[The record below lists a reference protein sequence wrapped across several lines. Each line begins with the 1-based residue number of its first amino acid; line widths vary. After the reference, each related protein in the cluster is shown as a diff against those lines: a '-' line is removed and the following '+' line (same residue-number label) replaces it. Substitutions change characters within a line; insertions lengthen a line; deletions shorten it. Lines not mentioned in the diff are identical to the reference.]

1 MSIDVSP
8 EKGRVPK
15 VPKHR
20 EVGGRV
26 IRFCRWGLPAL
37 MCLAFFVGL
46 LGLGLGEN
54 ESPLAHAKAAPV
66 DQVDDSTG
74 DAGVGGDKTSVGDA
88 TARTHD
94 ITAPTIKTPSGD
106 KSSAAPDDEKDKPA
120 VGARLIKKKD
130 IFVGDRVELVVTVIH
145 ESNISVNLPAGLELH
160 DDVSVISRNAANVET
175 LDDGKKKQVFSIFLA
190 PFKAGKLELKPITI
204 VYTHPRGSGA
214 GGDDDSDIDKTPLVA
229 EVTTEPINL
238 EVKSVLAN
246 EPSPDLKSE
255 APPVQVKEENRTLKI
270 ALMVIGAVIAG
281 ILIGFLL
288 FLLWKKRKRVPK
300 PPPPPR
306 PAHEIALEKLRALE
320 VSSLRDEERFTDFYF
335 GVSEAVREY
344 LGNRYGFDSL
354 EMTTTELL
362 ATMKKAKPVDLS
374 FTELEDFS
382 HECDLVKFAK
392 YKPTRE
398 EADIILKNAYSIVE
412 KSKLIPS
419 EPAESGVVPDENL
432 PAIDEGTRMDGAPSL
447 HGQHGGDEVQHE
459 DDENESVKKEV
470 KNKGDDVAD
479 SLEGAPVMPG
489 GSEGG
494 ESDGDQSDI
503 DGGGSPDRK
512 GADSEDA
519 DSEDADSED
528 ADSKDADSEDADSED
543 ADSKDADSE
552 DADSKDADSKKTDRK
567 DADSKKTDRKDDG
580 GGS

>member
-1 MSIDVSP
+1 MSIGVSP
-8 EKGRVPK
+8 EKGRCPK
-15 VPKHR
+15 VADLERPPKCS

-26 IRFCRWGLPAL
+26 VRRFPRFCRWGRTAL
-37 MCLAFFVGL
+37 MYLAFFAAL

-54 ESPLAHAKAAPV
+54 ESLIARIKAAPV
-66 DQVDDSTG
+66 DQGDDAKG
-74 DAGVGGDKTSVGDA
+74 DGGVGGGKSSVGDA
-88 TARTHD
+88 DARTD
-94 ITAPTIKTPSGD
+94 DVTVPTIKTPPRD
-106 KSSAAPDDEKDKPA
+106 KTSATAEEEKDEPA

-160 DDVSVISRNAANVET
+160 DDVSVVSRKAAHVET
-175 LDDGKKKQVFSIFLA
+175 LDDGKKKQVFSMVLA

-204 VYTHPRGSGA
+204 VYTHPRRSGA
-214 GGDDDSDIDKTPLVA
+214 AGVDDSDVDKTPLVS
-229 EVTTEPINL
+229 EVTTKPITL

-270 ALMVIGAVIAG
+270 ALIVIGAVIAG

-288 FLLWKKRKRVPK
+288 FLLWKKRKRAPK

-306 PAHEIALEKLRALE
+306 PAHEIALEKLRGLE
-320 VSSLRDEERFTDFYF
+320 VSPMRDEERFTDFYF

-362 ATMKKAKPVDLS
+362 ATMKRVAPVDLS

-398 EADIILKNAYSIVE
+398 EADTILENAFSIVE
-412 KSKLIPS
+412 KSKFIPS
-419 EPAESGVVPDENL
+419 QPAEHGSLDGENI
-432 PAIDEGTRMDGAPSL
+432 PAMDTGTKMERSHSREGNHEGDGD
-447 HGQHGGDEVQHE
+447 QQER
-459 DDENESVKKEV
+459 NESKNVQKEV
-470 KNKGDDVAD
+470 KNEGDDVTD
-479 SLEGAPVMPG
+479 SAEDAPAM
-489 GSEGG
+489 SG
-494 ESDGDQSDI
+494 ESDGRESAGDRADI
-503 DGGGSPDRK
+503 DGGDSSDSK
-512 GADSEDA
+512 EVDSER
-519 DSEDADSED
+519 S
-528 ADSKDADSEDADSED
+528 
-543 ADSKDADSE
+543 
-552 DADSKDADSKKTDRK
+552 DRK
-567 DADSKKTDRKDDG
+567 DEG